1 MIHQIKVIVKTDRMR
16 PHERISC
23 LGGPGWMYTQD
34 EVIEKIE
41 SGSDSFI
48 VSDGCYSLDVV
59 VAINMGIKYL
69 KTKKDNL
76 IPGKLLNLPCAA

>member
-1 MIHQIKVIVKTDRMR
+1 MIHQVKCIVKTDRMR

-23 LGGPGWMYTQD
+23 LGGPGWLLTQD

-48 VSDGCYSLDVV
+48 VNDGCYSVDVV
-59 VAINMGIKYL
+59 VAVNQGAKYL
-69 KTKKDNL
+69 KTRKDNVN
-76 IPGKLLNLPCAA
+76 PDKLLGLPCAA